1 MQRAIVKML
10 TAIFSLFKSEKDRPD
25 NYAQLARGNGG
36 EHDQINKRDIQP
48 LVQVESE
55 VLHFG
60 GQMPRSS
67 QIANFMPWFSDQ
79 GFFLELSTENRTN
92 IIRRFEYQTIKKW

>member
-1 MQRAIVKML
+1 MQKAIVKML
-10 TAIFSLFKSEKDRPD
+10 TVIFSLFKSEKDRPD

-79 GFFLELSTENRTN
+79 GFFLELSTEIRTH
-92 IIRRFEYQTIKKW
+92 IIQKFRYQTMKK

>member
-1 MQRAIVKML
+1 MQKAIVKML
-10 TAIFSLFKSEKDRPD
+10 TVIFNLFRSEKDRPD
-25 NYAQLARGNGG
+25 NYAQLARGYGG

-67 QIANFMPWFSDQ
+67 QIANFMPWFLDQ
-79 GFFLELSTENRTN
+79 GFFFDLSTE
-92 IIRRFEYQTIKKW
+92 K

>member
-1 MQRAIVKML
+1 MQKAIVKMMM
-10 TAIFSLFKSEKDRPD
+10 AVFSLFKSQKDRPD
-25 NYAQLARGNGG
+25 NYVQLARGNGG

-92 IIRRFEYQTIKKW
+92 IIRRFEYQTIKK

>member
-1 MQRAIVKML
+1 MQKAIVKML

-79 GFFLELSTENRTN
+79 GFFLELSTEIRTN
-92 IIRRFEYQTIKKW
+92 IIQKFGYRTIKK